1 MKLCG
6 SIIGL
11 ALVVLLIAGC
21 ATTPTQQ
28 GALIGGGT
36 GAGIGAIIGHQKG
49 KTAEGALIGGAAGAA
64 LGGLIGDAA
73 AIKFCPTCGKEFT
86 AGVEYCPADGTP
98 LKFKQK

>member
-1 MKLCG
+1 MKLG
-6 SIIGL
+6 YSVVGL
-11 ALVVLLIAGC
+11 MLVGLLIAGC

-28 GALIGGGT
+28 GALLGGGT

-64 LGGLIGDAA
+64 LGGLLGDASA
-73 AIKFCPTCGKEFT
+73 VRFCPECGKEFT
-86 AGVEYCPADGTP
+86 VGVEYCPNCGTA